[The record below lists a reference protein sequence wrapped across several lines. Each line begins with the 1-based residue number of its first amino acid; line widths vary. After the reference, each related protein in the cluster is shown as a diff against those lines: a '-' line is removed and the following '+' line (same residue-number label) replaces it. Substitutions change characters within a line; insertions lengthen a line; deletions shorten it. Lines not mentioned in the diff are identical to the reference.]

1 MYKHKGTEVYN
12 GARSIKFRSILKPIP
27 TVLFVDGN
35 RCKIKHASQDRTPIC
50 GICRVKGH
58 FRDEC
63 PPFPL
68 IKSYLDYD
76 RHDEEAE
83 APEIKS
89 WGQAHQYVRDREE
102 YMKILHRE
110 TELQAM
116 EEKKIYRIRRER
128 EQKMLLI
135 K

>member
-1 MYKHKGTEVYN
+1 M
-12 GARSIKFRSILKPIP
+12 
-27 TVLFVDGN
+27 
-35 RCKIKHASQDRTPIC
+35 
-50 GICRVKGH
+50 VKGH

-63 PPFPL
+63 PPLPL

-102 YMKILHRE
+102 CMKNLHRE

-116 EEKKIYRIRRER
+116 EEKRLIELEEKENRRCY
-128 EQKMLLI
+128 
-135 K
+135 